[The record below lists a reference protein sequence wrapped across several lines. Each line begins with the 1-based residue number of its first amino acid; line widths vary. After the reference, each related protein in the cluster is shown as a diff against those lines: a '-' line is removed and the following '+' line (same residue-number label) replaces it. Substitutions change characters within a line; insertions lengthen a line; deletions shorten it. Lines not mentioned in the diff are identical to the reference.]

1 MAYKRTKVGAV
12 LKSKDSTQPDY
23 IKIDTDVT
31 LKKGDILNLESK
43 KSKLASLEKNI
54 ENGKLSGD
62 LADKIRDGIEKAPFY
77 EKEIVNGQVVER
89 GFIRFEIV
97 KVSKD

>member
-1 MAYKRTKVGAV
+1 MASYKRLKVGSV
-12 LKSKDSTQPDY
+12 LKSKDASQPAY
-23 IKIDTDVT
+23 IKIDTEVS

-62 LADKIRDGIEKAPFY
+62 LADKIREGIDKMPDF
-77 EKEIVNGQVVER
+77 VL
-89 GFIRFEIV
+89 FEIV
-97 KVSKD
+97 KVTKD

>member
-1 MAYKRTKVGAV
+1 MAYRRKQIGAV
-12 LKSKDSTQPDY
+12 LKSKDPTQPDY
-23 IKIDTDVT
+23 IKINEDVV

-62 LADKIRDGIEKAPFY
+62 LADKIREGIEKMPD
-77 EKEIVNGQVVER
+77 
-89 GFIRFEIV
+89 FIRFEIV
-97 KVSKD
+97 KVTKD

>member
-1 MAYKRTKVGAV
+1 MGYKRFQIGSV
-12 LKSKDSTQPDY
+12 LKSKDASQPDY
-23 IKIDTDVT
+23 IKINEDVT

-62 LADKIRDGIEKAPFY
+62 LADKIREGIENM
-77 EKEIVNGQVVER
+77 KEFV
-89 GFIRFEIV
+89 RFDIV
-97 KVSKD
+97 KVTKD

>member
-1 MAYKRTKVGAV
+1 VAYKRTQVGSV
-12 LKSKDSTQPDY
+12 LKSKDPTQPDY
-23 IKIDTDVT
+23 IKINEDVV

-62 LADKIRDGIEKAPFY
+62 LADKIREGIEKMPDF
-77 EKEIVNGQVVER
+77 V
-89 GFIRFEIV
+89 RFEIV
-97 KVSKD
+97 KVTRD